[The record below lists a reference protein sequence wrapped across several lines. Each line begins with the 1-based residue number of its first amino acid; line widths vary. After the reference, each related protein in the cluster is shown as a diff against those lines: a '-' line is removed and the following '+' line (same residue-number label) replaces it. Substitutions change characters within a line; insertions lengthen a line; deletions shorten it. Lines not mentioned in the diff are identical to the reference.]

1 MSRILFSC
9 VTTTTPLK
17 SMLLCDILRESQT
30 YNRKLVLVVTR
41 LTEST
46 TCISGVYL
54 TSLGPENST
63 EKLVGNNWDDLK
75 PTRALVKDKEPRTEW
90 VVEVPQGRAKR
101 VGRNRDVYL
110 HKGDLILDSNCKIY
124 RRSNPEV
131 SRVKV
136 KSRVH
141 LSSEIRLP
149 LFDRGRS
156 IQPNDGTASPAV
168 QQSGTL

>member
-1 MSRILFSC
+1 MR
-9 VTTTTPLK
+9 PLK

-63 EKLVGNNWDDLK
+63 EKLVGNNWDDLM
-75 PTRALVKDKEPRTEW
+75 PSPALVKDKEARTEW
-90 VVEVPQGRAKR
+90 VVEVPQGRAQR

-110 HKGDLILDSNCKIY
+110 HRGDLKLDGNCRIY
-124 RRSNPEV
+124 RRSKPDEYCWCTLLWAWPSNAFLEV
-131 SRVKV
+131 DNQN
-136 KSRVH
+136 
-141 LSSEIRLP
+141 
-149 LFDRGRS
+149 DRSWSYELWIGCCNAQLDDKIVS
-156 IQPNDGTASPAV
+156 LHIII
-168 QQSGTL
+168 